1 MEKKLFCLFLFV
13 VLFAT
18 GGLFAQNMNVRG
30 TVVDENGEPLIGAS
44 VLVKGTQ
51 NGQIT
56 NMEGVFSFANLKK
69 SDVLVISF
77 VGMQKTEIAVKPQMT
92 ITLHSDAEQLD
103 EVLVVAFG
111 EQKRSSFTG
120 SASVIKSEALEKK
133 QVTNVISGLQ
143 GQVAGLQMVQSSGAP
158 NATPTLRIRGFSSI
172 NAGSDPLIIV
182 DGAPYDGGWN
192 NLNPND
198 VENVPY

>member
-1 MEKKLFCLFLFV
+1 MK
-13 VLFAT
+13 
-18 GGLFAQNMNVRG
+18 
-30 TVVDENGEPLIGAS
+30 
-44 VLVKGTQ
+44 
-51 NGQIT
+51 
-56 NMEGVFSFANLKK
+56 
-69 SDVLVISF
+69 
-77 VGMQKTEIAVKPQMT
+77 KTEVAVKPQMT
-92 ITLHSDAEQLD
+92 VTLHADSEQLD

-182 DGAPYDGGWN
+182 DGAPDRKS
-192 NLNPND
+192 
-198 VENVPY
+198 VV